1 MRSAEEFNEV
11 QRLVAAGLNDCAIA
25 RQTEV
30 PRKTVWE
37 WRRRPPRRLSQPG
50 ASSPCGALH
59 DFSILPA
66 AAYSYL
72 LGLYLGDGYI
82 SRDPRSWRL
91 RVTCDTQYPA
101 IIARCREAMDILFP
115 RQHAAV
121 TPRASRCVDVS
132 HYSKHW
138 PCLFPQH
145 GPGRKHHRL
154 IALEPWQQAL
164 VDQATEEFVCGLIHS
179 DGCRVVANDRG
190 VRSIRYHFSNRSE
203 DIIGLFTAALDRLG
217 IHWTRSTKYIVS
229 VYRKADT
236 ARLDEF
242 VGPKDRA
249 VPWTNVHYT
258 A

>member
-1 MRSAEEFNEV
+1 M
-11 QRLVAAGLNDCAIA
+11 
-25 RQTEV
+25 
-30 PRKTVWE
+30 P
-37 WRRRPPRRLSQPG
+37 
-50 ASSPCGALH
+50 H
-59 DFSILPA
+59 
-66 AAYSYL
+66 
-72 LGLYLGDGYI
+72 
-82 SRDPRSWRL
+82 
-91 RVTCDTQYPA
+91 
-101 IIARCREAMDILFP
+101 
-115 RQHAAV
+115 QHAAV
-121 TPRASRCVDVS
+121 QKLPKNCVEVGL
-132 HYSKHW
+132 YSKHW

-145 GPGRKHHRL
+145 GPGRKHLRR
-154 IALEPWQQAL
+154 IALEPWQQAI
-164 VDQATEEFVCGLIHS
+164 VDREPEEFICGLIHS